1 MLYLYDMLIMP
12 NDVPDKI
19 SRYGMTYK
27 REQNFNRAGQKYY
40 SFICPGMEKI
50 LVIPGFIIQYR
61 ELEQKLAKFAPGRS
75 FEAYVNALSR
85 LIEVEDSYQIDD
97 QGNMLILA
105 VYKDIA
111 VTINYWAEKKAI
123 ELSRE
128 EFEIRDHN
136 IFGNGITVS
145 LLDAQ
150 F

>member
-85 LIEVEDSYQIDD
+85 IIEVEDSYQIDD

-111 VTINYWAEKKAI
+111 VTINYWAAKKEI